1 MIGSEP
7 LPIAFGDL
15 FDGLGTPELG
25 YRPGASALDGRRVA
39 VRGYVVPVH
48 GRSDR
53 FLLVDAPGACPDCS
67 PVPVPA
73 LSLGELSSIPARGGG
88 EPTAV
93 TIEGRLGVGYEV
105 DADGEASFLRLREA
119 RVVDG

>member
-1 MIGSEP
+1 MSERRP
-7 LPIAFGDL
+7 LPIAFVDL

-25 YRPGASALDGRRVA
+25 YRSTAAALDGQHVA
-39 VRGYVVPVH
+39 IRGYVVPAH

-67 PVPVPA
+67 PAPVPA
-73 LSLGELSSIPARGGG
+73 VTLAGR
-88 EPTAV
+88 PTPSADVDAV

-105 DADGEASFLRLREA
+105 DADGEASFVRLSEI
-119 RVVDG
+119 RVRPAS